1 MSSKCPVKNVVFY
14 VYERKFLM
22 NECKFKEAYMKHK
35 CGGEHMS
42 AKERE
47 QQINLQNF
55 KSINCWLTVLTSDF
69 TKPCCKLL

>member
-1 MSSKCPVKNVVFY
+1 MSSKCPVKNVVFL
-14 VYERKFLM
+14 VYERKFLKM
-22 NECKFKEAYMKHK
+22 LNEWKFKEAYMKYK

-55 KSINCWLTVLTSDF
+55 KI
-69 TKPCCKLL
+69 

>member
-14 VYERKFLM
+14 VYERKFLKL
-22 NECKFKEAYMKHK
+22 NEWKFKEAYMKYK
-35 CGGEHMS
+35 CEGEHMS

-55 KSINCWLTVLTSDF
+55 KI
-69 TKPCCKLL
+69 

>member
-14 VYERKFLM
+14 VYEREVFKL
-22 NECKFKEAYMKHK
+22 NEWKFKEAYMKYK

-47 QQINLQNF
+47 QEINLQNF
-55 KSINCWLTVLTSDF
+55 KI
-69 TKPCCKLL
+69 